1 MKIKDLI
8 TAIRDYP
15 ILRQALEESNAD
27 LDLSRMEC
35 AQLRN
40 RIRELEPVIDEYYQE
55 RCDQEYAVNQEV
67 QKKAF
72 AAFCPALDSAEKL
85 RRFYDCVAPQY
96 DEEGFKLFHAA
107 QKVTGIT
114 NLEAQFPYED
124 ACGYFEDADGH
135 RLLRY
140 LTAAHFQAVQ
150 WEALP
155 GTTYERT
162 ELLDI
167 DTSTPEYRDFE
178 RQIYAE
184 ALRDMGFQD
193 LLPQQHLQYQKSEM
207 RKEATRDER
216 RTLHR
221 CGPRLRSYENPAFQL
236 SFRSGC
242 L

>member
-55 RCDQEYAVNQEV
+55 RCDQEYAVNQEIQKTEV
-67 QKKAF
+67 LKKAF

-114 NLEAQFPYED
+114 NLEAKFPYED
-124 ACGYFEDADGH
+124 A
-135 RLLRY
+135 
-140 LTAAHFQAVQ
+140 
-150 WEALP
+150 LP
-155 GTTYERT
+155 YSRT
-162 ELLDI
+162 F
-167 DTSTPEYRDFE
+167 SGRP
-178 RQIYAE
+178 
-184 ALRDMGFQD
+184 MGS
-193 LLPQQHLQYQKSEM
+193 PARHHL
-207 RKEATRDER
+207 
-216 RTLHR
+216 
-221 CGPRLRSYENPAFQL
+221 
-236 SFRSGC
+236 
-242 L
+242 

>member
-1 MKIKDLI
+1 MKWKDILH
-8 TAIRDYP
+8 AAREYP
-15 ILRQALEESNAD
+15 KLCKALEVTSSELDITRTKCED
-27 LDLSRMEC
+27 LDEQCFVLHMENDGLRTDGGAMSRRIEDME
-35 AQLRN
+35 
-40 RIRELEPVIDEYYQE
+40 
-55 RCDQEYAVNQEV
+55 
-67 QKKAF
+67 KKTSALWS
-72 AAFCPALDSAEKL
+72 ALQSFCPQLDTTEKL
-85 RRFYDCVAPQY
+85 KQLYGCVAPQY

-114 NLEAQFPYED
+114 NLEANFPYED
-124 ACGYFEDADGH
+124 ACGCFEDADGH

-178 RQIYAE
+178 RRIYAK

-193 LLPQQHLQYQKSEM
+193 LLPQEVQMDKHNEKK
-207 RKEATRDER
+207 KEGEER
-216 RTLHR
+216 LKNSQGSARI
-221 CGPRLRSYENPAFQL
+221 L
-236 SFRSGC
+236 SGS
-242 L
+242 

>member
-1 MKIKDLI
+1 MRFYYI
-8 TAIRDYP
+8 TP
-15 ILRQALEESNAD
+15 
-27 LDLSRMEC
+27 
-35 AQLRN
+35 
-40 RIRELEPVIDEYYQE
+40 
-55 RCDQEYAVNQEV
+55 
-67 QKKAF
+67 
-72 AAFCPALDSAEKL
+72 FCPALDSAEKL

-114 NLEAQFPYED
+114 NLEAKFPYED

-178 RQIYAE
+178 RRIYAK

-193 LLPQQHLQYQKSEM
+193 LLPQEVQMDKHNEKK
-207 RKEATRDER
+207 KEGEER
-216 RTLHR
+216 
-221 CGPRLRSYENPAFQL
+221 
-236 SFRSGC
+236 
-242 L
+242 

>member
-55 RCDQEYAVNQEV
+55 RCDQEYAVNQEIQKTEV
-67 QKKAF
+67 LKKAF

-114 NLEAQFPYED
+114 NLEAKFPYED

-178 RQIYAE
+178 RRIYAE
-184 ALRDMGFQD
+184 VLQDMGFQD
-193 LLPQQHLQYQKSEM
+193 LLPQEVQMDKHNEKK
-207 RKEATRDER
+207 KEGEER
-216 RTLHR
+216 
-221 CGPRLRSYENPAFQL
+221 
-236 SFRSGC
+236 
-242 L
+242 

>member
-40 RIRELEPVIDEYYQE
+40 RIRELEPVIEYYQE

-114 NLEAQFPYED
+114 NLEAKFLYED

-140 LTAAHFQAVQ
+140 LTAAHF
-150 WEALP
+150 
-155 GTTYERT
+155 
-162 ELLDI
+162 
-167 DTSTPEYRDFE
+167 
-178 RQIYAE
+178 
-184 ALRDMGFQD
+184 
-193 LLPQQHLQYQKSEM
+193 
-207 RKEATRDER
+207 
-216 RTLHR
+216 
-221 CGPRLRSYENPAFQL
+221 
-236 SFRSGC
+236 
-242 L
+242 